1 MLSTAS
7 AVAAKLREP
16 TGGGRPHPGAAVARE
31 LAGDYAEELAG
42 WASGAAGASKLLRLL
57 AGHGEAEL
65 AVGHMLERWDA
76 ARRQGLR

>member
-7 AVAAKLREP
+7 AVAALLREP
-16 TGGGRPHPGAAVARE
+16 DEAAGGRTFGAAVARE

-42 WASGAAGASKLLRLL
+42 WASGAAGAAALLRLL

-65 AVGHMLERWDA
+65 AVGHMIERYSTPYGA
-76 ARRQGLR
+76 